1 MLQMNKTVLT
11 LVLVA
16 DMALSGFLAY
26 YFLSQKTNT
35 QFGAESKTELPT
47 PTDAIQ
53 ELKTVK
59 GKTHNVL
66 LLGYGGAGHD
76 GGYLSDVIIVV
87 NIDREYKEAT
97 FIEPAEF
104 DKGRRKS
111 SAVLLDVRMPQ
122 EFEQGHI
129 EGAVNLNFFDPNF
142 KNQLLE
148 LDKDKKYY
156 VYCKNDS
163 RSERAAEFLLQND
176 YPEVYVLKG
185 GYMAWKEAGLQ

>member
-1 MLQMNKTVLT
+1 MKRFL
-11 LVLVA
+11 LVFSIVFA
-16 DMALSGFLAY
+16 VSCKEKSSVDTTPESA
-26 YFLSQKTNT
+26 TE
-35 QFGAESKTELPT
+35 AEST
-47 PTDAIQ
+47 
-53 ELKTVK
+53 
-59 GKTHNVL
+59 
-66 LLGYGGAGHD
+66 
-76 GGYLSDVIIVV
+76 
-87 NIDREYKEAT
+87 YKEAT
-97 FIEPAEF
+97 FIEPSEF

-129 EGAVNLNFFDPNF
+129 EDAVNINFFDPNF

-185 GYMAWKEAGLQ
+185 GYEAWKEAGLQ

>member
-1 MLQMNKTVLT
+1 MNYFKQLT
-11 LVLVA
+11 
-16 DMALSGFLAY
+16 
-26 YFLSQKTNT
+26 
-35 QFGAESKTELPT
+35 
-47 PTDAIQ
+47 
-53 ELKTVK
+53 
-59 GKTHNVL
+59 
-66 LLGYGGAGHD
+66 
-76 GGYLSDVIIVV
+76 VIISLGFAVV
-87 NIDREYKEAT
+87 FTVSCKEKSSAETTEESVTATQSTYKEAT